1 MPGAI
6 ARIARSSSGAVA
18 PTTSPTVP
26 PGPQPAARRAIRAW
40 SGSCG
45 APVAG
50 SASTR
55 RPCTSPAPGFDVR
68 HRTYANR
75 SARSR
80 SGAIASSPRYGLTVI
95 ASAARTSNSAV
106 ACRAAVDPISP
117 RLASATTGTSS
128 GIDPA
133 QAFEGGHP
141 RRPEGLEEREVGLHR
156 GRVWQSRLEE
166 ELGKTLHTRQ
176 VSGKPL
182 GECPGSGSS
191 PRQRTVLVAAERAA
205 SRSRYG
211 PVTGPGTAMPP
222 ATPPP
227 R

>member
-1 MPGAI
+1 M
-6 ARIARSSSGAVA
+6 
-18 PTTSPTVP
+18 P

-106 ACRAAVDPISP
+106 ACRAAVDPMSP

-128 GIDPA
+128 GIDP
-133 QAFEGGHP
+133 
-141 RRPEGLEEREVGLHR
+141 RRRSRAAIPGAPKASKNARLGFTAAACGKAASRRSWAKRSTPARSRENP
-156 GRVWQSRLEE
+156 
-166 ELGKTLHTRQ
+166 
-176 VSGKPL
+176 SGSAS
-182 GECPGSGSS
+182 GSGSS

-227 R
+227 G